1 MRTSKGRPVP
11 QRPTP
16 VHMVANHMVTQYPPH
31 FTVTVIDSYNSCA
44 RFMWTPSR
52 SSPIDIGKAEGLV
65 YIVSQPNVTITKI
78 SGYNEAA

>member
-1 MRTSKGRPVP
+1 MRTSKSRPDP

-16 VHMVANHMVTQYPPH
+16 VHMVANHMVTQYPPN